1 MHVAKY
7 FPEAYEGR
15 LPQNGG
21 EFSIVEVATG
31 MEIGPILFRRGVW
44 ALTPLGIECLKM
56 VYQITKDRF
65 DESDWYD
72 HMEEK
77 GWVNMEDF
85 SSVLNAGRDFVRLG
99 II

>member
-1 MHVAKY
+1 MTNHMHVAKY

-44 ALTPLGIECLKM
+44 ALTPRI
-56 VYQITKDRF
+56 
-65 DESDWYD
+65 
-72 HMEEK
+72 
-77 GWVNMEDF
+77 
-85 SSVLNAGRDFVRLG
+85 
-99 II
+99 